1 MPHPDK
7 SLREALY
14 LDRRAEGVSMGD
26 AAQLAGLGLSR
37 TQLRK
42 VEEDGRE
49 YLEQKRNELLRSRGE
64 LVPAV
69 QEIESGIINQVRDR
83 VKDGKKL
90 DRVEMELASKT
101 IQRVDRAV
109 GVDEPERGSSLAFV
123 AIQVGQLIQQQ
134 VNFSGDAVPVE
145 KDEPPDEGAA

>member
-7 SLREALY
+7 SYREAVY

-49 YLEQKRNELLRSRGE
+49 YLEQRRNELLRSRGG

-69 QEIESGIINQVRDR
+69 QEIESGIIERVRDK
-83 VKDGKKL
+83 VKDNKKL

-101 IQRVDRAV
+101 IQRIDRAV

-145 KDEPPDEGAA
+145 EKDEDA

>member
-7 SLREALY
+7 SYREAVY

-49 YLEQKRNELLRSRGE
+49 YLEQRRNELLRSRGG

-69 QEIESGIINQVRDR
+69 QEIESGIIERVRDK
-83 VKDGKKL
+83 VKDNKKL

-101 IQRVDRAV
+101 IQRIDRAV

-145 KDEPPDEGAA
+145 EDKSE